1 MMMQSSRGDMVADR
15 REKKVVGRKSR
26 EEDCCGKWREEV
38 QRRKMLA
45 TVWPGRDDSRREQLQ
60 SAEERCC

>member
-1 MMMQSSRGDMVADR
+1 MQSSRGEMVADS
-15 REKKVVGRKSR
+15 REKKIVGRRSR
-26 EEDCCGKWREEV
+26 EEDGSGRWRREG

-45 TVWPGRDDSRREQLQ
+45 TVWPGRDDSREEQLR